1 MLNGSRGQIQL
12 KSFSIFDKEFFK
24 KNGNFFTL
32 SSFLYTNFHNEVIK
46 NLMKTVIIMTLALSG
61 LLSAPAYPRLSP
73 AGEELGESSWNI
85 FDDFSMSYAVSDKGI
100 YGDDDRRQIS
110 ELSDSEG
117 ELKELSRSVLAQV
130 PRWRISSE
138 EVDSYTL
145 ETKSLEKGMNFCPDE
160 KFASLPL
167 VSSCTGFLIG
177 SDLMLTAGH
186 CVKDKFE
193 CQKNIWILDYD
204 NELGFSNEN
213 QFVKIDK
220 NKVVTCEK
228 LISVQ
233 ENVKLDYALIKISKK
248 LEDRKTFSIRKL
260 GKVSSEATLAVIG
273 HPMGLPK
280 IVAGQARIR
289 NNSLSYTFLT
299 NADTFSGN
307 SGSPVINMASL
318 QVEGILVRGDSDFQ
332 MDVDLGCNRSYH
344 CGSNDCKGETVMRT
358 TGLPFKFF
366 PRF

>member
-1 MLNGSRGQIQL
+1 
-12 KSFSIFDKEFFK
+12 
-24 KNGNFFTL
+24 
-32 SSFLYTNFHNEVIK
+32 
-46 NLMKTVIIMTLALSG
+46 MKTLIIMTLALFG
-61 LLSAPAYPRLSP
+61 PLSAPAYPHLAP
-73 AGEELGESSWNI
+73 TGEVLAKGSWNF
-85 FDDFSMSYAVSDKGI
+85 FDDFSMGHGVSEKGI
-100 YGDDDRRQIS
+100 YGDDNRRQIG
-110 ELSDSEG
+110 ELSDSEA

-138 EVDSYTL
+138 EMDAYTL

-160 KFASLPL
+160 KFATLPL
-167 VSSCTGFLIG
+167 VSNCTGFLIG

-186 CVKDKFE
+186 CVKDKFD
-193 CQKNIWILDYD
+193 CQKNIWVLDYD
-204 NELGFSNEN
+204 DELGFSNEN

-248 LEDRKTFSIRKL
+248 LDDRKPFSIRKL
-260 GKVSSEATLAVIG
+260 GKVSTEATLAVIG

-289 NNSLSYTFLT
+289 NNSLPYTFLT

-307 SGSPVINMASL
+307 SGSPVINLESH

-332 MDVDLGCNRSYH
+332 MDVELGCNRSYH
-344 CGSNDCKGETVMRT
+344 CGRNDCKGETVMRT

-366 PRF
+366 PHF